1 MEIFNTILLLLSLF
15 MIVTESKMY
24 LVKTKSRTTTTET
37 INPTSS
43 CTCGRAMAITK
54 NKILSRIVGGIETKV
69 RYTYHILP
77 NMSYVMKTFLDVIAS
92 LVSSVR
98 SVHNHFSNN

>member
-15 MIVTESKMY
+15 MVVTESKMY
-24 LVKTKSRTTTTET
+24 LVETKSKSTTTENV
-37 INPTSS
+37 IPSPS

-54 NKILSRIVGGIETKV
+54 NRILSRIVGGIETKV
-69 RYTYHILP
+69 RFTSHTAQ
-77 NMSYVMKTFLDVIAS
+77 YVMKTFLDVIAS

-98 SVHNHFSNN
+98 SVHNHFSNNLL